1 MKFFNCP
8 HCWEVRCSCPK
19 EKDTSTSYAKKE
31 AEKPE
36 DKIKDLENTVKELK
50 NTIKQQKY
58 DIRVLEE
65 KVEAEKASYS
75 LIYDVKEQLRKE
87 VADLNNKLESEYVKA
102 QSLV

>member
-1 MKFFNCP
+1 M
-8 HCWEVRCSCPK
+8 
-19 EKDTSTSYAKKE
+19 
-31 AEKPE
+31 
-36 DKIKDLENTVKELK
+36 
-50 NTIKQQKY
+50 
-58 DIRVLEE
+58 LEE